1 MQVGNIFDVYSS
13 TCAAYVTLFVKVYI
27 DIGMNVRAV
36 NSCVCKIVC
45 MDVEVCACLFLCKN
59 LPIGK
64 YLYWLLIVMNIGQL
78 FFSFFTP
85 FFLHLSHPVQ
95 NLEETYSIMKCST
108 KMKSSLKYK

>member
-13 TCAAYVTLFVKVYI
+13 TCAAYLTLFLKVYI

-45 MDVEVCACLFLCKN
+45 MDVEVCACLFLCKS

-78 FFSFFTP
+78 FFSFFYP
-85 FFLHLSHPVQ
+85 IFLASFSSCPKFRG
-95 NLEETYSIMKCST
+95 NLQYNEMFNKNEV
-108 KMKSSLKYK
+108 